1 MRMARDPCYRSPPAP
16 EREWT
21 MAIDAPDLFL
31 LLREAKERPFHGAIL
46 TFGRQDVTVDAPSF
60 RRLAARLRVRE
71 DALLPDRPGPLTDG
85 EVLRALGFSDVQSLD
100 VNAYEGAGVLH
111 DLNSPDVPPAACG
124 RYDVVFDRGTSEH
137 VFHTP
142 NMFVAAAR
150 LARAGGRIIHLSP
163 STNHLDH
170 GFFMFTPGLF
180 EAFYSAN
187 GFEIERLELV
197 RYPWLDRRPTIES
210 YRYDAS
216 RPCAGTAG
224 RLDEAAYQVFCVARK
239 TSSSTADR
247 LPLWREDGLKPSAPG
262 HRARG
267 LRPDFPLASRT
278 SL

>member
-1 MRMARDPCYRSPPAP
+1 
-16 EREWT
+16 
-21 MAIDAPDLFL
+21 MAIDAADLFL

-46 TFGRQDVTVDAPSF
+46 TFGRQDVTVDAPAF
-60 RRLAARLRVRE
+60 RHLAARLHVRLAE
-71 DALLPDRPGPLTDG
+71 LLPDRAGPLTDG
-85 EVLRALGFSDVQSLD
+85 EFLRALGFSDVQSLD

-111 DLNSPDVPPAACG
+111 DLNSPDVPPDACE

-150 LARAGGRIIHLSP
+150 LVRTGGRIIHLSP

-170 GFFMFTPGLF
+170 GFFMFTPRLF

-210 YRYDAS
+210 YRYDSS
-216 RPCAGTAG
+216 RPCAGPAG
-224 RLDEAAYQVFCVARK
+224 RLDEAAYQVFCVVRK
-239 TSSSTADR
+239 TASSTVDR
-247 LPLWREDGLKPSAPG
+247 APLWREGGHEPSKRAHP
-262 HRARG
+262 ARG
-267 LRPDFPLASRT
+267 LRPNLPLASRT
-278 SL
+278 GL